1 MTIKQNDSKQ
11 NLLNA
16 VADAITASG
25 KKFSDIK
32 KDAIFSFFSQE
43 GVPKSSWEDLYNRL
57 RLMYQTPIIKN
68 KQSTSVVDYS
78 NTSHN
83 DVKVR
88 QPRKSIFSDIKKIA
102 G

>member
-1 MTIKQNDSKQ
+1 MDSRQ
-11 NLLNA
+11 NLLNS
-16 VADAITASG
+16 VSDAITASG
-25 KKFSDIK
+25 KKFSEIK

-57 RLMYQTPIIKN
+57 RLMYQTPAAKNVDKN
-68 KQSTSVVDYS
+68 KQSAVVDYS

-88 QPRKSIFSDIKKIA
+88 QPRKSVFSDIKKIA